1 MKKVFWLLL
10 ISFFWFDLSFT
21 FADSLYDYAKAPF
34 YGVSR
39 RQIQVGD
46 IITIYVSES
55 TSAVQQASTRT
66 ERESKL
72 GGNVENSWEQ
82 IGNILGNETL
92 KQNQEY
98 KLGGNDEYEGSGQTS
113 RRSQVKAV
121 ISSTITEI
129 LDNGNLYLEGVHK
142 VKVNDELETI
152 RVAGVVRPQD
162 ISPKNSIFS
171 YQIAKAEISVNG
183 SGVVASKQ
191 SPGVLTKMFN
201 WLF

>member
-10 ISFFWFDLSFT
+10 ISVFLLDVGII

-39 RQIQVGD
+39 KRIQVGD
-46 IITIYVSES
+46 IVTIYVSES

-98 KLGGNDEYEGSGQTS
+98 KEKLANLTSENQYVGNQIKKLQPNTVDLDFLDEQVRKKLGFIDKNEI
-113 RRSQVKAV
+113 V
-121 ISSTITEI
+121 II
-129 LDNGNLYLEGVHK
+129 LNK
-142 VKVNDELETI
+142 
-152 RVAGVVRPQD
+152 
-162 ISPKNSIFS
+162 
-171 YQIAKAEISVNG
+171 
-183 SGVVASKQ
+183 
-191 SPGVLTKMFN
+191 
-201 WLF
+201 